1 MKTRRL
7 AEVLERIE
15 TWPAQAQDELA
26 EIARDID
33 ESLSKGEYEP
43 NEAELAGIDRGLKAA
58 AEGRFATDAQVNA
71 ALDKLRN
78 A

>member
-1 MKTRRL
+1 MSSLRSRAISTR
-7 AEVLERIE
+7 
-15 TWPAQAQDELA
+15 
-26 EIARDID
+26 
-33 ESLSKGEYEP
+33 SLSKGEYEP

>member
-1 MKTRRL
+1 MSSLRSRAISTR
-7 AEVLERIE
+7 V
-15 TWPAQAQDELA
+15 
-26 EIARDID
+26 
-33 ESLSKGEYEP
+33 LSKGEYEP